1 MTEQEA
7 QETKEELLARFEL
20 VEMMLKEG
28 RRSTEYWGW
37 TFVLWGTAYLIAIA
51 WTYGSHRP
59 DIAWP
64 ATMIAATVLTIVL
77 AIRKKR
83 AKPQTPVSRTIGGI
97 WAAVGAAVFI
107 FSFAASISG
116 HAEMHVYIATIE
128 ILLGV
133 ANCAISMTL
142 RWRGQFLIALLWW
155 VSAVATLFVGS
166 QWITPIFVIDTLIG
180 FLGFGLYL
188 MYRERR
194 DRRLRVQ
201 HA

>member
-1 MTEQEA
+1 MTEQET
-7 QETKEELLARFEL
+7 QEELLTRFEL
-20 VEMMLKEG
+20 VEMMVKEG

-37 TFVLWGTAYLIAIA
+37 TFVLWGTAYLIAIG

-64 ATMIAATVLTIVL
+64 VTMIAAVVLTIVV
-77 AIRKKR
+77 AARKKR
-83 AKPQTPVSRTIGGI
+83 AKPQTPVSRAIGGI
-97 WAAVGAAVFI
+97 WTAVGTAIFI
-107 FSFAASISG
+107 FCFAAAISG
-116 HAEMHVYIATIE
+116 HAEMHVYIAAIE

-133 ANCAISMTL
+133 AKCAASMTL

-155 VSAVATLFVGS
+155 ISAVVTLFVSS
-166 QWITPIFVIDTLIG
+166 QWIMPVLVFDTLIG

>member
-1 MTEQEA
+1 MTEQET
-7 QETKEELLARFEL
+7 QEELLTRFEL
-20 VEMMLKEG
+20 VEMMVKEG

-51 WTYGSHRP
+51 WSYWLRQP
-59 DIAWP
+59 NIAWP
-64 ATMIAATVLTIVL
+64 VTMIAAVVLTIVM
-77 AIRKKR
+77 AGRKRR
-83 AKPQTPVSRTIGGI
+83 AKPQTPVSRAIVGI
-97 WAAVGAAVFI
+97 WRAVGAAIFI
-107 FSFAASISG
+107 FCFAVGLSG
-116 HAEMHVYIATIE
+116 HGEMHSYIATVE

-133 ANCAISMTL
+133 ANCAVSMIL

-155 VSAVATLFVGS
+155 ISAIATCFVSS
-166 QWITPIFVIDTLIG
+166 HWIMPILVFDTLIG

-188 MYRERR
+188 MYCERR

>member
-1 MTEQEA
+1 MTEL
-7 QETKEELLARFEL
+7 QETQQELLTRFEL
-20 VEMMLKEG
+20 VETMVKEG

-37 TFVLWGTAYLIAIA
+37 TFVLWGTAYLIAIG
-51 WTYGSHRP
+51 WTYGSHRS

-64 ATMIAATVLTIVL
+64 VTMIAATVLTIVV
-77 AIRKKR
+77 ASRKKR
-83 AKPQTPVSRTIGGI
+83 AKPQTPVSRAIGGI
-97 WAAVGAAVFI
+97 WTAVGSAIFIFCFAVGFSGHFEIHSCIAAV
-107 FSFAASISG
+107 
-116 HAEMHVYIATIE
+116 E

-133 ANCAISMTL
+133 ANCAVSMIL
-142 RWRGQFLIALLWW
+142 RWRGQFFIALLWW
-155 VSAVATLFVGS
+155 ISAVVTCFVS
-166 QWITPIFVIDTLIG
+166 VRLVMPILVFDTLVG

>member
-1 MTEQEA
+1 MTEQET
-7 QETKEELLARFEL
+7 QEDLLTRFEL
-20 VEMMLKEG
+20 VEMMVKEG

-37 TFVLWGTAYLIAIA
+37 TFVLWGAAYLIAIG
-51 WTYGSHRP
+51 WSYWLHQP
-59 DIAWP
+59 NIAWP
-64 ATMIAATVLTIVL
+64 VTMIAATVLTIVV
-77 AIRKKR
+77 ATRKKR
-83 AKPQTPVSRTIGGI
+83 AKPQTPVSRAIAGI
-97 WAAVGAAVFI
+97 WTAVGSALFI
-107 FSFAASISG
+107 FCFAAAISG
-116 HAEMHVYIATIE
+116 HAEIHIYIAAIE

-133 ANCAISMTL
+133 ANCAISMVL

-155 VSAVATLFVGS
+155 VSAVATLFIS
-166 QWITPIFVIDTLIG
+166 AQWITPILVIDTLIG

>member
-1 MTEQEA
+1 MTEQE
-7 QETKEELLARFEL
+7 THDELLTRFEL
-20 VEMMLKEG
+20 VEMMVKEG

-51 WTYGSHRP
+51 WSYWGHRP

-64 ATMIAATVLTIVL
+64 VTMIAATVLTIVV
-77 AIRKKR
+77 ATRKKR
-83 AKPQTPVSRTIGGI
+83 DKPQTPVSRAISGI
-97 WAAVGAAVFI
+97 WTAVGSALFI
-107 FSFAASISG
+107 FCFAAAISG
-116 HAEMHVYIATIE
+116 RSEIHVYIAAIE

-133 ANCAISMTL
+133 ANCAISITL

-155 VSAVATLFVGS
+155 VSAVVTLFIS
-166 QWITPIFVIDTLIG
+166 AQWIMPIFVIDTLIG

>member
-1 MTEQEA
+1 MTEQET
-7 QETKEELLARFEL
+7 QEELLTRFEL
-20 VEMMLKEG
+20 VEMMVKEG

-51 WTYGSHRP
+51 WSYWLHQP
-59 DIAWP
+59 NIAWP
-64 ATMIAATVLTIVL
+64 VTMIAATVLTTVV
-77 AIRKKR
+77 AARKKR
-83 AKPQTPVSRTIGGI
+83 AKPQTPVSRAIGGI
-97 WAAVGAAVFI
+97 WTAVGSAIFI
-107 FSFAASISG
+107 FCFAVGLSG
-116 HAEMHVYIATIE
+116 HAEMHSYIATVE

-133 ANCAISMTL
+133 ANCAVSMVL

-155 VSAVATLFVGS
+155 VSAVVTVYVSS
-166 QWITPIFVIDTLIG
+166 QWIMPILVIDTLIG

-188 MYRERR
+188 MYRESR

>member
-1 MTEQEA
+1 MTEQET
-7 QETKEELLARFEL
+7 QQELLTRFEL
-20 VEMMLKEG
+20 VETMVKEG

-51 WTYGSHRP
+51 WSYASHRP

-64 ATMIAATVLTIVL
+64 VTMIAATIVTIIV
-77 AIRKKR
+77 ATKKKR
-83 AKPQTPVSRTIGGI
+83 AKPQTPVSRAIGGI
-97 WAAVGAAVFI
+97 WTAVGTAIFIFCFAVGA
-107 FSFAASISG
+107 SG
-116 HAEMHVYIATIE
+116 HFEIHSCIAAIE

-133 ANCAISMTL
+133 ANCAISLVL
-142 RWRGQFLIALLWW
+142 RWRGQFFIALLWW
-155 VSAVATLFVGS
+155 ISAVATCFVAMRLVM
-166 QWITPIFVIDTLIG
+166 PILVFDTLVG

-188 MYRERR
+188 MYSERR

>member
-1 MTEQEA
+1 MTEQET
-7 QETKEELLARFEL
+7 QEELLTRFEL
-20 VEMMLKEG
+20 VEMMVKEG

-51 WTYGSHRP
+51 WSYWLHQP
-59 DIAWP
+59 NIAWP
-64 ATMIAATVLTIVL
+64 VTMTAAAVLTIVV
-77 AIRKKR
+77 AARKRR
-83 AKPQTPVSRTIGGI
+83 AKPQTPVSRAIVGI
-97 WAAVGAAVFI
+97 WRAVGAAIFI
-107 FSFAASISG
+107 FCFAVGISG
-116 HAEMHVYIATIE
+116 HAEMHAYIATVE
-128 ILLGV
+128 IMVGI
-133 ANCAISMTL
+133 ANCAISMVL

-155 VSAVATLFVGS
+155 ISAVTTCFVAMR
-166 QWITPIFVIDTLIG
+166 WVMPILVFDTLVG